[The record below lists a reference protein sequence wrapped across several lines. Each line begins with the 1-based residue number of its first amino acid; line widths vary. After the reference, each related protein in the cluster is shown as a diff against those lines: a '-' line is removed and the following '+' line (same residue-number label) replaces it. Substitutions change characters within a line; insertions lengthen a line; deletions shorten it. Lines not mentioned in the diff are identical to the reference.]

1 MVKNNKIFIQSF
13 SDIITNSSSELFT
26 IEANQKIIDF
36 IESLYQEYIDN
47 EKWYWGGEACG
58 MILQTITESYIEDI
72 NSEYSSDLIFELD
85 YIYSEKIIE
94 TFPNK
99 DISFDTYS
107 LIINIHNF
115 SLEEYIKLLSIRDEC
130 DYTENSIF
138 IRVDYGNKGFIDYIE
153 NVLEIKLK
161 SIE

>member
-1 MVKNNKIFIQSF
+1 
-13 SDIITNSSSELFT
+13 
-26 IEANQKIIDF
+26 
-36 IESLYQEYIDN
+36 
-47 EKWYWGGEACG
+47 

-107 LIINIHNF
+107 LIINIPTNLVQ
-115 SLEEYIKLLSIRDEC
+115 SLTSPLWYALAL
-130 DYTENSIF
+130 T
-138 IRVDYGNKGFIDYIE
+138 
-153 NVLEIKLK
+153 
-161 SIE
+161 